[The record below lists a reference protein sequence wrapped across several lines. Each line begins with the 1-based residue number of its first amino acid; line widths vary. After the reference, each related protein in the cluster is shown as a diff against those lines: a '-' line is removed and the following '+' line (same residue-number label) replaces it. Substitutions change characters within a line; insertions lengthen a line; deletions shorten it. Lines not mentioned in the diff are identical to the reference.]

1 MAKKAAETTSQAAT
15 QSVTKSEAVR
25 RAIAAGKAMPNE
37 GVAYIKETFGL
48 DLSPAHFSNIKSTTG
63 GKKKRP
69 GRPKGSKNMAKADEI
84 VAAAPRAAA
93 RANAAIDIEAIQ
105 QVKELVKTLGMPT
118 VKTLV
123 DMVS

>member
-1 MAKKAAETTSQAAT
+1 MAKKAAETASQAAT
-15 QSVTKSEAVR
+15 ETIGKSEAVR

-69 GRPKGSKNMAKADEI
+69 GRPKGSKSKSKAEELV
-84 VAAAPRAAA
+84 VAVPRAAA
-93 RANAAIDIEAIQ
+93 RSNGAIEIQAIQ
-105 QVKELVKTLGMPT
+105 QVKELVNKLGVPA